1 MLAKKLGAQRT
12 IALVNRKVYGDLMQG
27 SQIDI
32 TLSPSQAALGEL
44 IKHVRRGDVT
54 AAYSLRHGVAEALE
68 IVAHGNRRSS
78 RVVGRPIR
86 DLALPEGANIGAV
99 IRGEGE
105 DAVVLM
111 GKPDVVIEAE
121 DHVVVFVASK
131 RLIPKIER
139 LFAVDVGFF

>member
-1 MLAKKLGAQRT
+1 M
-12 IALVNRKVYGDLMQG
+12 
-27 SQIDI
+27 
-32 TLSPSQAALGEL
+32 
-44 IKHVRRGDVT
+44 T

-86 DLALPEGANIGAV
+86 ELALPEGANIGAV